1 MDELVNELRAYG
13 QSLLSAEG
21 IWVIVIGISATI
33 VVFSALWL
41 WYRKWQKQNADYQYR
56 KQFESLFTPEFEEVL
71 PGEEK
76 EEEDKSLGTRWS
88 QYWHKRMVRAGVK
101 RYSNADQNLAGRD
114 AIVLMIVSA
123 VVIFVF
129 SLNAIFAV
137 LGGIIGIILA
147 NFYLGIQAN
156 KIAANIDAQV
166 PSFLAALKANLQANQ
181 TPERALL
188 NVIEDLSDP
197 LYSELITTQSE
208 LRSGRDLQTSME
220 NLKNRTS
227 SEELK
232 FLCSAIK
239 LAASYGANLEPHIDI
254 IQETLVER
262 QKLSHKLASAEKQA
276 TPSIIVSSAIIPG
289 LFMFTYFVSPTA
301 QEYWFVQLE
310 SWLAFIIVAG
320 FYGGGVFLSKKM
332 VDNIKKI

>member
-1 MDELVNELRAYG
+1 MDELINELKIYS

-21 IWVIVIGISATI
+21 IWVIVISISFSII
-33 VVFSALWL
+33 VFCSLWF

-56 KQFESLFTPEFEEVL
+56 KQFEALFTPEFEEELL
-71 PGEEK
+71 PTD
-76 EEEDKSLGTRWS
+76 DKDDDSLAVKWS
-88 QYWHKRMVRAGVK
+88 QYWHKRMIQAGMK
-101 RYSNADQNLAGRD
+101 RYGNADKNLAGRD
-114 AIVLMIVSA
+114 AIVLVIVAA
-123 VVIFVF
+123 VAIFVF
-129 SLNAIFAV
+129 SFNVIFAV
-137 LGGIIGIILA
+137 LGGIIAIILA
-147 NFYLGIQAN
+147 NFYLGVKAN
-156 KIAANIDAQV
+156 AISANIDAQV

-188 NVIEDLSDP
+188 NVIEDLADP

-208 LRSGRDLQTSME
+208 LRSGRDLQTAMD
-220 NLKNRTS
+220 NLKERTS

-232 FLCSAIK
+232 FLCSSIK
-239 LAASYGANLEPHIDI
+239 LAASYGANLESHIDI

-276 TPSIIVSSAIIPG
+276 TPSIVVSSAIIPG
-289 LFMFTYFVSPTA
+289 LFLFTYFISPTA

-310 SWLAFIIVAG
+310 SWIAFIIVAG